1 MWLELFTKEHQYMK
15 DKKSLKDFNTF
26 GIDVFATDII
36 HICHDDDIIKFLSS
50 SKKQYPF
57 YVLGDGSNVLF
68 AKDYDGIILKMET
81 KGIEVVFQDKQKA
94 LIKAKAG
101 EDWDTFV
108 RYCLAHNYCGLENL
122 ALIPGKV
129 GSSPIQNIGAYGQEV
144 KNFITIVYAISVS
157 DGTLCTF
164 VKEDCQF
171 GYRTSIF
178 KQAQKGRY
186 IVTDVEFML
195 TINGDPDITYKD
207 IQNHLHT
214 IAPVKAQDVYNA
226 VASIRAVKLPD
237 WKVLGNAGSFF
248 KNPVVSVAHFTE
260 LKNKYPLLKAYPAG
274 EDKYKMS
281 AAQLIDISGWK
292 GRRIGDAG
300 VHVNQPLVLINYGNA
315 KGKDILSLARQI
327 QNSVYDLFKIRLEIE
342 VNII

>member
-1 MWLELFTKEHQYMK
+1 MT
-15 DKKSLKDFNTF
+15 DKKSLKSFNTF
-26 GIDVFATDII
+26 GIDVCATDII
-36 HICHDDDIIKFLSS
+36 PIYQDDDTVKFLSS

-68 AKDYDGIILKMET
+68 TQDYDGIILKMET
-81 KGIEVVFQDKQKA
+81 KGIELVSQDKDRA

-144 KNFITIVYAISVS
+144 KNFITKVYAISVS
-157 DGTLCTF
+157 DGSLCTF
-164 VKEDCQF
+164 VNKDCQF

-178 KQAQKGRY
+178 KQAQKGKY
-186 IVTDVEFML
+186 IITDVEFML
-195 TINGDPDITYKD
+195 TIDGVPDITYKD

-214 IAPVKAQDVYNA
+214 IDPVKAQDVYNA
-226 VASIRAVKLPD
+226 VASIRSVKLPD

-248 KNPVVSVAHFTE
+248 KNPVVSVSHFTE
-260 LKNKYPLLKAYPAG
+260 LRNKYPLLKAYPAG
-274 EDKYKMS
+274 ENERKMS
-281 AAQLIDISGWK
+281 AAQLIDIAGWK
-292 GRRIGDAG
+292 GHRMGDAG
-300 VHVNQPLVLINYGNA
+300 VHINQPLVLVNYGNA
-315 KGKDILSLARQI
+315 KGKEILSLARQI
-327 QNSVYDLFKIRLEIE
+327 QDSIYDLFKIKLEIE

>member
-1 MWLELFTKEHQYMK
+1 MK
-15 DKKSLKDFNTF
+15 DKKALKSFNTF

-36 HICHDDDIIKFLSS
+36 HIYHDDDIMKFLSS

-68 AKDYDGIILKMET
+68 TKDYDGIVLKMET
-81 KGIEVVFQDKQKA
+81 KGIEVVFQDEQKVF
-94 LIKAKAG
+94 IKAKAG

-108 RYCLAHNYCGLENL
+108 RYCLGHNYCGLENM

-144 KNFITIVYAISVS
+144 KNFITKVYAISVS
-157 DGTLCTF
+157 DMSLCTF
-164 VKEDCQF
+164 VNEDCQF

-178 KQAQKGRY
+178 KQAQKGKY
-186 IVTDVEFML
+186 IITDVEFML
-195 TINGDPDITYKD
+195 TIDGVPDITYKD
-207 IQNHLHT
+207 LQNHLPKDH
-214 IAPVKAQDVYNA
+214 VKAQDVYNA
-226 VASIRAVKLPD
+226 VSYIRSIKLPD
-237 WKVLGNAGSFF
+237 WKVSGNAGSFF
-248 KNPVVSVAHFTE
+248 KNPVVSVSRFTE
-260 LKNKYPLLKAYPAG
+260 LKNKYPVLKAYPTG
-274 EDKYKMS
+274 KDECKMS

-327 QNSVYDLFKIRLEIE
+327 QNSIYDLFKIELEIE